1 MYTAFPE
8 TILDTESNSCAST
21 RFDSEP
27 RRIADAYF
35 VMEFVNAF
43 VGADEVV
50 LSLVAVA
57 ELFFWYRYDDD
68 DMLFLTSSSSS
79 SSSRL
84 TLFLSH
90 HREGLLRSRF
100 HHSRV
105 TLGKKHFSNFRSS
118 FPHFC
123 LCTTTRAET
132 CAALSSSSA
141 LARPPLLLPRFLLL
155 LLLLLLLHD
164 DDVEMATTAFIFFV
178 PRRL

>member
-35 VMEFVNAF
+35 VMEFVSAF

-79 SSSRL
+79 PRL
-84 TLFLSH
+84 TLFLS